1 MYVHRTHTHP
11 QDMSDIDLMH
21 EIIKCAPFTM
31 ETFRNVNIVEFL
43 VENSLFNIEI

>member
-31 ETFRNVNIVEFL
+31 ENFRNVNIVEFL
-43 VENSLFNIEI
+43 VENSLLNLEI